1 MCSNPPPQA
10 QPHGGEQSG
19 TEAGGAE
26 APRRLRGAPH
36 PGGQAVAKMPAS
48 VARPRPRPG
57 PSPASPLPLLLL
69 LEVLS
74 GPVCGRVP
82 PSVPRISLPISG
94 KARAPSP
101 LFLRAAP
108 RPRLQ
113 VPGPTCPP
121 HPGSRTRAPTAQ
133 PTASRDAQAPPGCGR
148 DPGRDPHL
156 VLLQRAGRLGYYDQP
171 RRLPRP
177 LIKATAPHRADA
189 DPEAQGGEWGL
200 PETLYFEVSSPLFR
214 SSLTCTCVR
223 HASVTPILL
232 SNPSVFHT
240 TPNTHPSDYQLSISI
255 CPLLKFIWL
264 SSVLTSSEPF
274 APFTTLISLTH
285 LPVLSSLT
293 PTPIFQSTITLL
305 TSSTFP
311 TPSTH
316 SLY

>member
-1 MCSNPPPQA
+1 
-10 QPHGGEQSG
+10 
-19 TEAGGAE
+19 
-26 APRRLRGAPH
+26 
-36 PGGQAVAKMPAS
+36 MPSS

-74 GPVCGRVP
+74 GPVCGRIS

-94 KARAPSP
+94 KARAPWP

-108 RPRLQ
+108 RPRPQ
-113 VPGPTCPP
+113 VPEPTCPP

-133 PTASRDAQAPPGCGR
+133 PPASHAAQAPPGCGR
-148 DPGRDPHL
+148 DPHF
-156 VLLQRAGRLGYYDQP
+156 VLLQQAGRLGSYYQP

-177 LIKATAPHRADA
+177 FTKATAPHRADA

-200 PETLYFEVSSPLFR
+200 PETLYFEVSSPLFP
-214 SSLTCTCVR
+214 SSLTCTCVC
-223 HASVTPILL
+223 HASLTPILL

-240 TPNTHPSDYQLSISI
+240 TPNNHPSDYQLSISI
-255 CPLLKFIWL
+255 CPLHKFIWL

-274 APFTTLISLTH
+274 APLTTLISLTH
-285 LPVLSSLT
+285 LPGLSSLT
-293 PTPIFQSTITLL
+293 PTPIFRSTIPLL